1 MLISTREQL
10 LHLVPQR
17 EHARVAGAMAA
28 AWGNEQ
34 FPPSSAP
41 ASLTIAAT
49 RHDDG
54 WRQLDDAPLINAEEG
69 RPAHFLEVPITVSAG
84 PYGEGVDAI
93 YEQDLR
99 AGVLAS
105 MHRSGL
111 WASRWGIDDA
121 PPVDNPLAREVV
133 AYEDGR
139 IAAGSRALWEAQ
151 GGLRSAFQA
160 ELWRD
165 YETLQAL
172 DLLSLALSLLDTS
185 AVSDPTAGA
194 PLMSSTLRP
203 LRQAPGARLIECVP
217 AGGGA
222 HHVDLRLEVI
232 EPGLVA
238 IDPFPF
244 AVSEVALALTAR
256 VLPARPLGDAR
267 AVSRAYHAA
276 EPVTSAVALVP
287 AAREPS

>member
-1 MLISTREQL
+1 MLISTREDG
-10 LHLVPQR
+10 LHLVSQG
-17 EHARVAGAMAA
+17 EHGRVAGAMAA
-28 AWGNEQ
+28 VWGNDR
-34 FPPSSAP
+34 FPPSSVP
-41 ASLTIAAT
+41 TSLTIAAT

-54 WRQLDDAPLINAEEG
+54 WRRLDEAPLINAEEG
-69 RPAHFLEVPITVSAG
+69 RPAHFLEVPITESAG
-84 PYGEGVDAI
+84 PYGAGVDAI

-111 WASRWGIDDA
+111 WASRWGIHDA
-121 PPVDNPLAREVV
+121 PPVDHPLAREVV

-185 AVSDPTAGA
+185 VVSDASVSA

-203 LRQAPGARLIECVP
+203 LKQPPGARLIECVP
-217 AGGGA
+217 AAGGR
-222 HHVDLRLEVI
+222 HLDLRLEVV

-244 AVSEVALALTAR
+244 AASEVELAVMAR
-256 VLPARPLGDAR
+256 VLSAAPLGDAQS
-267 AVSRAYHAA
+267 VVRAYHAA
-276 EPVTSAVALVP
+276 ELATSAVTLVST
-287 AAREPS
+287 AREPN

>member
-1 MLISTREQL
+1 
-10 LHLVPQR
+10 
-17 EHARVAGAMAA
+17 MAA

-41 ASLTIAAT
+41 ESLTIAAT

-54 WRQLDDAPLINAEEG
+54 WRRLDDAPYVNVEAQ
-69 RPAHFLEVPITVSAG
+69 RPAHFLEVPITATAE

-93 YEQDLR
+93 YEQDVR

-111 WASRWGIDDA
+111 WASRWGIDGA
-121 PPVDNPLAREVV
+121 GAVEHPLAREVLAHEERRV
-133 AYEDGR
+133 AER
-139 IAAGSRALWEAQ
+139 SRELWEAH

-160 ELWRD
+160 GLWRD

-185 AVSDPTAGA
+185 IVSDDVAGQ

-203 LRQAPGARLIECVP
+203 LAQPPGGRVIECVP
-217 AGGGA
+217 AAGCR
-222 HHVDLRLEVI
+222 HMSLHLEVI
-232 EPGLVA
+232 EPGRVA

-244 AVSEVALALTAR
+244 SAREVELAITAR
-256 VLPARPLGDAR
+256 VLPPPPLGDAQ
-267 AVSRAYHAA
+267 AVSRAYHGAKLLTST
-276 EPVTSAVALVP
+276 VTLVS
-287 AAREPS
+287 AARELN